1 MIFYDNEET
10 QSKLSLVWKV
20 LDLHCACYRTVQ
32 TLDPCFAGAP
42 CSAFD
47 ALQHFQCVP
56 FQEPKPVQEEV
67 ATPKSGL
74 GLCLFVEVY
83 NED

>member
-1 MIFYDNEET
+1 MFRWR
-10 QSKLSLVWKV
+10 S
-20 LDLHCACYRTVQ
+20 R
-32 TLDPCFAGAP
+32 
-42 CSAFD
+42 SAFD
-47 ALQHFQCVP
+47 ALRDQCVP

-83 NED
+83 NDDWNLLFAQYLIHMSYSKMHIWSQGE

>member
-1 MIFYDNEET
+1 MIFYDNEE
-10 QSKLSLVWKV
+10 SRMELSLVWRV
-20 LDLHCACYRTVQ
+20 LDLHCASYCTVQ
-32 TLDPCFAGAP
+32 TLDVSWRSR

-47 ALQHFQCVP
+47 ALHDQCVP